1 MPTKPRRRLS
11 EDEIRA
17 IVEQYKSSGLSRR
30 QFSEQI
36 GIHMTTLDHYRRR
49 YSKAKQTR
57 LIPVTLVPAVS
68 SMGFTIVLG
77 NGRKIESQWEF
88 HEPALSRLVQ
98 LLERS

>member
-1 MPTKPRRRLS
+1 MPTKSRRRLS
-11 EDEIRA
+11 EEEIRA
-17 IVEQYKSSGLSRR
+17 IVEQYRGSGLSRR

-36 GIHMTTLDHYRRR
+36 GIHITTLDHYRRR

-57 LIPVTLVPAVS
+57 LIPVTVVPSLRSA
-68 SMGFTIVLG
+68 GFTIVLG
-77 NGRKIESQWEF
+77 NGRRIESQWEF